1 MTSGKFIGLLLQ
13 SRDAM
18 HLAHWQTTK
27 YGEHKTLD
35 SYYSGILELTDSFV
49 EKLFGQKGRFPIEIP
64 NTKVEAPIPHLK
76 KMQKLIEE
84 ESENYSS
91 DLENIMDEM
100 LGLVNET
107 LYLLTLS

>member
-27 YGEHKTLD
+27 YSEHKTLNE
-35 SYYSGILELTDSFV
+35 YYDGILALTDSFV
-49 EKLFGQKGRFPIEIP
+49 EKLFGQKGRFPIELP
-64 NTKVEAPIPHLK
+64 MTKIEPPITHLK
-76 KMQKLIEE
+76 KMQKTIMEE
-84 ESENYSS
+84 RENYSS
-91 DLENIMDEM
+91 DLQNIMDEM

-107 LYLLTLS
+107 LYLLTLA

>member
-1 MTSGKFIGLLLQ
+1 MTAEKFIGLLLQ

-35 SYYSGILELTDSFV
+35 GYYDGILGLTDSFV
-49 EKLFGQKGRFPIEIP
+49 EKLFGQKGRLTIVIP
-64 NTKVEAPIPHLK
+64 ETKVELPIIHLK
-76 KMQKLIEE
+76 KLRKTIEE
-84 ESENYSS
+84 ERENYSS
-91 DLENIMDEM
+91 DLQNIMDEM

-107 LYLLTLS
+107 LYLLTLA